1 MRFRLR
7 RSPRPRTS
15 GSERGHLSDLVITR
29 RVLRETKGYRLRIT
43 GVFLLGLL
51 ATPVALLAPVP
62 MALVVD
68 NVLGNEPPPSW
79 VSSILPGWLASS
91 TTQMLV
97 VACTLLVLVAVL
109 GSVQSTTQ
117 TVAELVTGERMTLRL
132 QAQLLA
138 SAQRQSFAF
147 HDKRGTADAIYRIQK
162 DASAMQSLV
171 FSGFIPISAALFT
184 LVSMIYVVVRIDP
197 TLALVALFISPILF
211 FSAHQYKV
219 RMRPQYARTKELESS
234 AGRVIQ
240 EVLTSFRVVKAFG
253 REAAEEDRFHSHSLQ
268 GLQARV
274 RLALAENIYTVVV
287 TLTTA
292 IGSAVVLFVG
302 VRAVQS
308 GTMSTGDLIIVVG
321 YISQL
326 YGPLKT
332 LSKSLAG
339 LQNQFASTERAFQLL
354 DQIPDVVERPHARSL
369 TRASGRI
376 EFEGVTFGYEPGNPV
391 LSGVSVTVP
400 AGSSLGVVG
409 RTGSGKTTLVS
420 LLPRFYDPDQG
431 RILLD
436 GVDIREYKLAD
447 LRRQFAIVLQ
457 DPLLFATS
465 IAQNIAYARPEASDD
480 DIFLAALAAGAHD
493 FIRRLPDGYE
503 TTVGERGMRLSGGE
517 RQRISLAR
525 AFLADAP
532 ILILDEPTSSVD
544 VTTEAAIMETMTRLM
559 RGRTTIMIAHRL
571 STLERCDALVK
582 VEHGRVIPS
591 SPAVDLRTPPP
602 TAPTAP
608 PPAVPARAELGPW
621 GTSYV
626 RGS

>member
-1 MRFRLR
+1 MRR
-7 RSPRPRTS
+7 RSTRKQRGNER

-29 RVLRETKGYRLRIT
+29 RVLRETKGFRLRIT
-43 GVFLLGLL
+43 CVFLLGLL

-68 NVLGNEPPPSW
+68 NVLGSEPPPSW
-79 VSSILPGWLASS
+79 ISNILPGWIQSS
-91 TTQMLV
+91 STQMLV
-97 VACTLLVLVAVL
+97 FACILLVAVAVI
-109 GSVQSTTQ
+109 GSIQSTAQ
-117 TVAELVTGERMTLRL
+117 TVTELVTGERMTLRV

-171 FSGFIPISAALFT
+171 FAGFIPIIAAVFT
-184 LVSMIYVVVRIDP
+184 LVSMIYIVIRIDP
-197 TLALVALFISPILF
+197 ALALVALFISPILF
-211 FSAHQYKV
+211 FSAHQYKI
-219 RMRPQYARTKELESS
+219 RMRPRYARTKELESS
-234 AGRVIQ
+234 AGHVIQ

-253 REAAEEDRFHSHSLQ
+253 RESAEEDRFHRHSMQ

-274 RLALAENIYTVVV
+274 HLALAENIYTVVV

-292 IGSAVVLFVG
+292 VGSAVVLFVG
-302 VRAVQS
+302 VRNVQS
-308 GTMSTGDLIIVVG
+308 GTLSLGELIIVVG

-354 DQIPDVVERPHARSL
+354 DQIPDVVERPNARSL
-369 TRASGRI
+369 ARASGRI

-391 LSGVSVTVP
+391 LRDVWATVP

-409 RTGSGKTTLVS
+409 RTGSGKTTMVS

-436 GVDIREYKLAD
+436 GVDIRDYKLAD

-465 IAQNIAYARPEASDD
+465 IAENIAYARPEASED

-493 FIRRLPDGYE
+493 FIKRLPDGYQ

-544 VTTEAAIMETMTRLM
+544 VTTEAAIMQTMTRLM
-559 RGRTTIMIAHRL
+559 QGRTTIMIAHRL
-571 STLERCDALVK
+571 STLERCDALVR
-582 VEHGRVIPS
+582 VENGRVVS
-591 SPAVDLRTPPP
+591 SPRVVD
-602 TAPTAP
+602 AHKWS
-608 PPAVPARAELGPW
+608 PAFPAGVERGRP
-621 GTSYV
+621 GSSYA
-626 RGS
+626 RES